1 MLRLEILDQVLAEG
15 IELVAEEA
23 TLKVKKPSW
32 FKISD

>member
-15 IELVAEEA
+15 IELVAEKT